1 MYVFELL
8 LEKETLVRVAQGTE
22 FRPLAIYYMK
32 RANNFKFYG
41 AFRFMILLA
50 GAI

>member
-1 MYVFELL
+1 MAGRERDTRTGRAKVL
-8 LEKETLVRVAQGTE
+8 RVSPT
-22 FRPLAIYYMK
+22 RHMK